1 MSADQLKLVLYMKN
15 MFSDLLYINSIIATE
30 LVKITENLAA
40 IRHGEDF
47 LEKSTCKKEH
57 DELNQEIID
66 ILEKYNKTSN
76 EVIRMERLKKHIL
89 KHLGENK
96 EYASKR
102 G

>member
-47 LEKSTCKKEH
+47 LEKSTCKTEH
-57 DELNQEIID
+57 NEINQEIIN
-66 ILEKYNKTSN
+66 ILDKYNKTSN
-76 EVIRMERLKKHIL
+76 EVIRIEHLKKHVL

-96 EYASKR
+96 
-102 G
+102 